1 MINLSSKNRDEM
13 ANKRLNIVDV
23 TLREGE
29 QFAKAFFTTE
39 MKIELSSLLE
49 EFGVE
54 YIEVT
59 SPACSP
65 QSFEDAKVLSN
76 LGLKAKI
83 TAHVRCNKED
93 IDISLDAGV
102 DVIHMMYATSPILQ
116 KYSTR
121 KNIDQVME
129 QAVKMTEYLKGL
141 NMEVRFSGE
150 DSTRS
155 RIEDLQRVFDAV
167 VEAGID
173 RIGLPDTTGIAFPE
187 QIRELFTHFKKRY
200 DIDMEFHGHNDTGC
214 AVINSY
220 TALKSGATHIDTS
233 VMGIGERN
241 GITPLGGLIARLYL
255 SDREY
260 INHYNLKKLIELD
273 RKLAEFLD
281 IDIPFS
287 NYFSSEN
294 AFYHAAGIHTNAIIR
309 NPKSYEI
316 FDIEEF
322 GLSRTLEVGHR
333 LLGKN
338 VIEMLGRE
346 MGLNHSREEYLQIT
360 KELKAL
366 TDKRRYSVEE
376 VKEYIIS
383 WNNKMKK

>member
-1 MINLSSKNRDEM
+1 M
-13 ANKRLNIVDV
+13 ANKRLNIVDI

-129 QAVKMTEYLKGL
+129 QAVKMTEYLKSL
-141 NMEVRFSGE
+141 NIEVRFSGE

-187 QIRELFTHFKKRY
+187 QIRKLFTHFKNRY
-200 DIDMEFHGHNDTGC
+200 NIDMEFHGHNDTGC

-220 TALKSGATHIDTS
+220 TALKSGATHIDAS
-233 VMGIGERN
+233 IMGIGERN

-273 RKLAEFLD
+273 HKLAEFLD
-281 IDIPFS
+281 IDIPFN
-287 NYFSSEN
+287 NYFSSRN
-294 AFYHAAGIHTNAIIR
+294 AFYHAAGIHTNAVIK

-346 MGLNHSREEYLQIT
+346 IGLNHSREEYLQIT

-376 VKEYIIS
+376 IKDYIIN
-383 WNNKMKK
+383 WNSKMKK

>member
-1 MINLSSKNRDEM
+1 M

-39 MKIELSSLLE
+39 MKIELSSLLD

-65 QSFEDAKVLSN
+65 QSWEDAKVLSN

-83 TAHVRCNKED
+83 TAHVRCAKED

-121 KNIDQVME
+121 KNIDQVIE

-155 RIEDLQRVFDAV
+155 RMEDLQRVFDAV

-187 QIRELFTHFKKRY
+187 QIRKLFTHFKNRY
-200 DIDMEFHGHNDTGC
+200 NIDMEFHGHNDTGC

-233 VMGIGERN
+233 IMGIGERN

-273 RKLAEFLD
+273 HKLAEFLD
-281 IDIPFS
+281 IDIPFN
-287 NYFSSEN
+287 NYFSSRN
-294 AFYHAAGIHTNAIIR
+294 AFYHAAGIHTNAVIK

>member
-1 MINLSSKNRDEM
+1 
-13 ANKRLNIVDV
+13 
-23 TLREGE
+23 
-29 QFAKAFFTTE
+29 
-39 MKIELSSLLE
+39 
-49 EFGVE
+49 
-54 YIEVT
+54 
-59 SPACSP
+59 
-65 QSFEDAKVLSN
+65 
-76 LGLKAKI
+76 
-83 TAHVRCNKED
+83 
-93 IDISLDAGV
+93 
-102 DVIHMMYATSPILQ
+102 
-116 KYSTR
+116 
-121 KNIDQVME
+121 ME

-141 NMEVRFSGE
+141 NLEVRFSGE

-155 RIEDLQRVFDAV
+155 RIEDLHRVFDAV

-187 QIRELFTHFKKRY
+187 QIRELFTYFKNRY
-200 DIDMEFHGHNDTGC
+200 NIDMEFHGHNDTGC

-233 VMGIGERN
+233 IMGIGERN

-260 INHYNLKKLIELD
+260 INHYNLKKLIKLD

-281 IDIPFS
+281 IDIPFN

-322 GLSRTLEVGHR
+322 GVSRTLEVGHR

-346 MGLNHSREEYLQIT
+346 MRLNHTREEYLQIT

>member
-1 MINLSSKNRDEM
+1 M

-39 MKIELSSLLE
+39 MKIELSSLLD

-65 QSFEDAKVLSN
+65 QSWEDAKVLSN

-83 TAHVRCNKED
+83 TAHVRCAKED

-121 KNIDQVME
+121 KNIDQVIE

-155 RIEDLQRVFDAV
+155 RMEDLQRVFDAV

-187 QIRELFTHFKKRY
+187 QIRKLFTHFKNRY
-200 DIDMEFHGHNDTGC
+200 NIDMEFHGHNDTGC

-233 VMGIGERN
+233 IMGIGERN

-273 RKLAEFLD
+273 HKLAEFLD

-287 NYFSSEN
+287 NYFSSRN
-294 AFYHAAGIHTNAIIR
+294 AFYHAAGIHTNAVIK

>member
-1 MINLSSKNRDEM
+1 M

-39 MKIELSSLLE
+39 MKIELSSLLD

-54 YIEVT
+54 YIEIT

-65 QSFEDAKVLSN
+65 QSFEDAKILSN

-83 TAHVRCNKED
+83 TAHVRCAKED

-121 KNIDQVME
+121 KNIDQVIE
-129 QAVKMTEYLKGL
+129 QAVKMTEYIKGL

-187 QIRELFTHFKKRY
+187 QIRELFTYFKNRY
-200 DIDMEFHGHNDTGC
+200 NIDMEFHGHNDTGC

-233 VMGIGERN
+233 IMGIGERN

-281 IDIPFS
+281 IDIPFN

-294 AFYHAAGIHTNAIIR
+294 AFYHTAGIHTNAIIK

-338 VIEMLGRE
+338 VIEMLGKE
-346 MGLNHSREEYLQIT
+346 MGMNHSREEYLQIT
-360 KELKAL
+360 KELKVL

-376 VKEYIIS
+376 IKDYIIN
-383 WNNKMKK
+383 WNSKMKR

>member
-1 MINLSSKNRDEM
+1 M

-39 MKIELSSLLE
+39 MKIELSSLLD

-65 QSFEDAKVLSN
+65 QSWEDAKVLSN

-83 TAHVRCNKED
+83 TAHVRCAKED

-121 KNIDQVME
+121 KNIDQVIE

-155 RIEDLQRVFDAV
+155 RMEDLQRVFDAV

-187 QIRELFTHFKKRY
+187 QIRKLFTHFKNRY
-200 DIDMEFHGHNDTGC
+200 NIDMEFHGHNDTGC

-233 VMGIGERN
+233 IMGIGERN

-273 RKLAEFLD
+273 HKLAEFLD
-281 IDIPFS
+281 IDIPFN

-294 AFYHAAGIHTNAIIR
+294 AFYHAAGIHTNAVIK

>member
-1 MINLSSKNRDEM
+1 M

-39 MKIELSSLLE
+39 MKIELSSLLD
-49 EFGVE
+49 EFGIE

-65 QSFEDAKVLSN
+65 QSLEDAKVLSN

-141 NMEVRFSGE
+141 NIEVRFSGE

-155 RIEDLQRVFDAV
+155 RIEDLLRVFDAV

-173 RIGLPDTTGIAFPE
+173 RIVLPDTTGIAFPE
-187 QIRELFTHFKKRY
+187 QIRELFTYFKNRY

-233 VMGIGERN
+233 IMGIGERN

-260 INHYNLKKLIELD
+260 IEHYNLKKLIKLD

-281 IDIPFS
+281 IDIPFN

-322 GLSRTLEVGHR
+322 GVSRTLEVGHR

-360 KELKAL
+360 KELKEL